1 MMLNPLI
8 VSCWLLFV
16 CGQVES
22 QAPLDRDPVALPRS
36 EADAWGQWGAED
48 AQPEALRE
56 VITQMTATYRAGEL
70 PRALGSILDGLE
82 LVPEYPPL
90 LHQGGVIYFK
100 LRRYEDSR
108 ELFERFLRVAPD
120 LIEQTRAL
128 GHCYYTL
135 GEYEKARVHYE
146 LVLAKAPK
154 MVEARRGLALAL
166 LRSGDADGALRELQ
180 RVVEAAPKHADA
192 WTWIAQVH
200 FDEDRAKEAQSHIEK
215 ALELDRFAPRGWFLK
230 AQISWELGLDEVG
243 DSAHER
249 YRELDRVSQEVRAIE
264 ARLALDPHQVPLLL
278 ALIEAHRSVGNYAA
292 VRQAGARLFREDPD
306 DHSLRI
312 HLLDVLSE
320 LGDMQGAQLCALSL
334 EKVAGDDAV
343 SWKRLENFW
352 KLVGNRRKSTEAA
365 ERYLR
370 LKYR

>member
-1 MMLNPLI
+1 MLKPLLFG
-8 VSCWLLFV
+8 CWLLAV
-16 CGQVES
+16 CSQVDS
-22 QAPLDRDPVALPRS
+22 LAPLDRDPASLPRS
-36 EADAWGQWGAED
+36 EAEAWSEWGAKD

-56 VITQMTATYRAGEL
+56 FITRMTAAYRAGEL
-70 PRALGSILDGLE
+70 PQALGSILDGLE
-82 LVPEYPPL
+82 EVPEYPPL

-108 ELFERFLRVAPD
+108 ELFERFLRVAPE
-120 LIEQTRAL
+120 LVEQTRAL

-135 GEYEKARVHYE
+135 GDYDKARAHYE
-146 LVLAKAPK
+146 LVLAETPK

-166 LRSGDADGALRELQ
+166 LRSGDADGALKELLH
-180 RVVEAAPKHADA
+180 VVEEAPRHADA

-200 FDEDRAKEAQSHIEK
+200 FDEDRAKEAQAQIEK
-215 ALELDRFAPRGWFLK
+215 AIELDPFAARAWFLR
-230 AQISWELGLDEVG
+230 AQISWELELDELG
-243 DSAHER
+243 DAAHER

-264 ARLALDPHQVPLLL
+264 ARLVLDPHQVPLLSR
-278 ALIEAHRSVGNYAA
+278 LIEAHRSVGNHGA
-292 VRQAGARLFREDPD
+292 VRQAGARLIREDPD
-306 DHSLRI
+306 NHSLRI
-312 HLLDVLSE
+312 HVLDVLVGIKDLE
-320 LGDMQGAQLCALSL
+320 GARLCALSL

-352 KLVGNRRKSTEAA
+352 GLVGNRRKRTEAA